1 MGYNRFINWKGWPM
15 LSYYI
20 TIESELWIQPIIITF
35 YDLFIEERKP
45 QLNLVRTLEILVM
58 CSAVNDDW
66 KVGYYTPTDASLG
79 NMRCVR
85 VSVWVVI
92 AMILTYPNIWKYSKS
107 RYLQLSTVVPT
118 VQDRWCGV
126 SVCAIYYMRGDCK
139 RAIVQR
145 PWKWLANGMWR
156 CLCDF

>member
-1 MGYNRFINWKGWPM
+1 M

-45 QLNLVRTLEILVM
+45 QLNLVRTLEIFVM
-58 CSAVNDDW
+58 CNAVDDDW

-79 NMRCVR
+79 NTRCIR

-107 RYLQLSTVVPT
+107 R
-118 VQDRWCGV
+118 
-126 SVCAIYYMRGDCK
+126 
-139 RAIVQR
+139 
-145 PWKWLANGMWR
+145 
-156 CLCDF
+156 